1 MKKVKCYSFVLAFA
15 VILALIIAPVA
26 SAQSVNKIKKMMEK
40 INANLEAMGEDFRLE
55 VVDFLTYKDEAG
67 QTVYY
72 NNRTKQLG
80 HHWVPGDPRRGG
92 GTNITW
98 LSDQVDGAA
107 TAVSQAGTQAAMARA
122 METWDDVNCSS
133 IPLVQLPDFGIDWG
147 YVQWIVGGGGIP
159 GWYADITHAGWFS
172 FFTVFGAG
180 WGNVLGVTFTYVWV
194 SGGEYTD
201 IDNNKKLDVA
211 FREIYYNNDFTWG
224 INTDS
229 PIDVETVVLHET
241 GHGLSQGH
249 FGRIFRTEAN
259 GMLHFAPRAVMNAAY
274 SGIQQE
280 LTGTDNGGHCSIW
293 AHWPNR

>member
-1 MKKVKCYSFVLAFA
+1 M
-15 VILALIIAPVA
+15 ILALIIAPVA

>member
-1 MKKVKCYSFVLAFA
+1 
-15 VILALIIAPVA
+15 
-26 SAQSVNKIKKMMEK
+26 
-40 INANLEAMGEDFRLE
+40 
-55 VVDFLTYKDEAG
+55 
-67 QTVYY
+67 
-72 NNRTKQLG
+72 
-80 HHWVPGDPRRGG
+80 
-92 GTNITW
+92 
-98 LSDQVDGAA
+98 
-107 TAVSQAGTQAAMARA
+107 MARA